1 MIEII
6 ENVSRGI
13 DIISMRNENIEIQV
27 TNYGCTILKMIV
39 KDKHGEKRDVVLGFP
54 SIDDYKKKD
63 GSYLGALVGRVANR
77 IGNGKFTLNNE
88 IFSLEK
94 NNGSNTLHGGI
105 EGFSYKTF
113 TYEIREKEIVF
124 HYFSQDGEEGFPGNL
139 NFYATYILLDNG
151 LKIKYH
157 ATTDKDTIINITNH
171 SYFNLSGEPCNID
184 EHELMIKADQMAC
197 IDDEGLFN
205 GEIRSVCGTP
215 FDFNTS
221 TLIKNNIYQ
230 ENDQLK
236 IGKGYDHP
244 FIFSTNKDQVKLYY
258 EKTGIELTVST
269 SLPQAQVYTANYLS
283 GQLGKYGKCM
293 HQRDAICIE
302 TQNMPDSIN
311 KEKNPTV
318 ILRKGEMYDEVTS
331 YTFKIK

>member
-1 MIEII
+1 MMEII

-13 DIISMRNENIEIQV
+13 DIISMRNENIEIKV

-171 SYFNLSGEPCNID
+171 SYFNLSGGA
-184 EHELMIKADQMAC
+184 M
-197 IDDEGLFN
+197 
-205 GEIRSVCGTP
+205 
-215 FDFNTS
+215 
-221 TLIKNNIYQ
+221 
-230 ENDQLK
+230 
-236 IGKGYDHP
+236 
-244 FIFSTNKDQVKLYY
+244 
-258 EKTGIELTVST
+258 
-269 SLPQAQVYTANYLS
+269 
-283 GQLGKYGKCM
+283 
-293 HQRDAICIE
+293 
-302 TQNMPDSIN
+302 
-311 KEKNPTV
+311 
-318 ILRKGEMYDEVTS
+318 
-331 YTFKIK
+331 